1 MARRRTDA
9 RGWTLR
15 QTGPGSVFYVR
26 FRPAPGVPTTERST
40 GKYDESEADAEAARI
55 VARARAGHVS
65 ATRKPARRGSAV
77 DLGVLI
83 TGWLE
88 WLPATHAETTITTWR
103 GYAFS
108 HWLPFF
114 GTTEALTSEGCTS
127 YQRHRLSKVEGTT
140 VRKEQTALRSL
151 LAYGEEVGAVPP
163 GVVVPRLPKRATGTS
178 HPTRRRRT
186 APPLTPEQ
194 TRALIRR
201 LPEWS
206 SSKKVGRFA
215 IRARFIV
222 GYETGLRPSTLDRL
236 QCPKHYRIGS
246 RVLRLDKASVKERW
260 ARDVPLSRRA
270 RRVLDYVLRKLGPDY
285 SGPIFGWHNYRE
297 HIAAAAAEA
306 LPPDV
311 AERFCGAH
319 LRSAMLTHGLTAGVD
334 LPSMQWLVG
343 HTLVS
348 TTARYVKPGFEGAA
362 RAVARPRSAGNI
374 GNRGGPP
381 QSAGPTPPA
390 GPGVTRRDH

>member
-15 QTGPGSVFYVR
+15 QESPDHTVYVR
-26 FRPAPGVPTTERST
+26 FRPAPGARTIERST
-40 GKYDESEADAEAARI
+40 GTKDPRTADVEAAKI
-55 VARARAGHVS
+55 VARERAGGHVS
-65 ATRKPARRGSAV
+65 RKKVRV
-77 DLGVLI
+77 GVGQPLSDF
-83 TGWLE
+83 TEGWTT
-88 WLPATHAETTITTWR
+88 WLAATHAATTIATWE
-103 GYAFS
+103 GYAVS
-108 HWLPFF
+108 HFEQFF
-114 GTTEALTSEGCTS
+114 GTAAGVTSEACAS
-127 YQRHRLSKVEGTT
+127 YQRARLAKVEGTT
-140 VRKEQTALRSL
+140 VRKEQSALRSL
-151 LAYGEEVGAVPP
+151 IAYLEEAGAVPP
-163 GVVVPRLPKRATGTS
+163 GAVVPRLPKRATGTS
-178 HPTRRRRT
+178 HPARRRRT

-236 QCPKHYRIGS
+236 QCPRHYRIGS
-246 RVLRLDKASVKERW
+246 KVLRLDKASVKERW

-270 RRVLDYVLRKLGPDY
+270 LRVLDYVLRALGPNY
-285 SGPIFGWHNYRE
+285 SGPIFGWHNYRK
-297 HIAAAAAEA
+297 HIAKAAAEA

-362 RAVARPRSAGNI
+362 RAVARRPSGA
-374 GNRGGPP
+374 
-381 QSAGPTPPA
+381 PTLR
-390 GPGVTRRDH
+390 TTER